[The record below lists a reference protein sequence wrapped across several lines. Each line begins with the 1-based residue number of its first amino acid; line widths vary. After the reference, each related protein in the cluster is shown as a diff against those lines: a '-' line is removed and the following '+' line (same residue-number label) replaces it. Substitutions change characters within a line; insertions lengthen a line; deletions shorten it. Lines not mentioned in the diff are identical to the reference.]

1 LPASNPAEPFS
12 FSLILGDILVT
23 KSFQRMSWFQLD
35 SNSVAARVRASGRP
49 AELSCLGTSVQRGIV
64 GFTLLSIAGF
74 APWAIA
80 GRWLYRNIGEGG
92 LYAVCALVFVL
103 LSGPLLHRLIIG
115 PGSFARFYKLFGL
128 TFAVYSILWVAGW
141 MMVRGHPGSV
151 VGLLAGTTAMGWT
164 LACAFDAK
172 ARTPKVIAALFVL
185 NSIGYFAGGWIE
197 GAIMG
202 IRQISLFGAGLGRP
216 AQAMLAKLLWGVC
229 YGVGFGAGLGF
240 AFHFCQEKTRE
251 VLRALELR

>member
-1 LPASNPAEPFS
+1 M
-12 FSLILGDILVT
+12 T